1 MSQAFSILEQFHKNL
16 KPRRKQLK
24 YWESRISSP
33 SWQRPEIMS
42 VNVDDKKKAISMLR
56 KERIDAEGGDNM
68 YKLHGNIF
76 QIVQNGRKSSV

>member
-24 YWESRISSP
+24 YWESRIGSP

-56 KERIDAEGGDNM
+56 KERIDAEGEDNYM
-68 YKLHGNIF
+68 ETN
-76 QIVQNGRKSSV
+76 SSEWEKIISLTE